1 MDFKFD
7 KAAQQNI
14 HFSGAAMSRAEN
26 RLPFA
31 RTQATVI
38 RSDTGIR
45 HNAPLE
51 GFRFAIP
58 KPLEFVSPCNCNKL
72 VEIREQ
78 RLLAGALEKRHLMI
92 MRPEILTPL
101 YQSVQVLPKIGPKLA
116 VLLGKLTRGAENED
130 ARVIDL
136 LFHRPYSLIDR
147 QQQPGAA
154 HARDGEIATI
164 KLHIDE
170 HVPPPRGNKRLP
182 YRVTGH
188 DDSGELDLVF
198 FHAHASYLEKAL
210 PEGEIRYVSGTVE
223 WFRNVPQMVHPDH
236 IVSAED
242 FATMPLIEPVY
253 AMTGGLSR
261 KVFGRAV
268 NAAVELV
275 PDLPEWHDQT
285 ILRPRNW
292 PDFQQALYKLHAP
305 KTASDLEPESPH
317 QNRLAY
323 DELLAT
329 QLALSITRQ
338 KMRKQRGVS
347 RDFFGEKSEAIR
359 SALPFSLTGSQ
370 QTAISQI
377 ETDLRKPERMLRLL
391 QGDVGSGKTLVGL
404 IAMADVVEAGSQA
417 GFMAPTELLA
427 RQHFQTME
435 PLCEAA
441 GLRIAILT
449 GKDRQSH
456 RKAVLANLEAGLIDI
471 LVGTHAL
478 FQESVAFR
486 DLGLIIV
493 DEQHRFGVHQRL
505 ALSAKG
511 VAVDVLVMTAT
522 PIPRTLVL
530 TYFGDMDVSKLTE
543 KPAGRQPIDT
553 RSVSQ
558 DRLDDV
564 ISGLQRALSGGTKAY
579 WVCPLVEDAEVLDL
593 TSAEERFATLQS
605 VFGNRV
611 GLVHGRM
618 TPAEKDAAMSAF
630 KSGETRILVATT
642 VIEVGVDVPDATIMV
657 IEHAER
663 FGLSQLHQLR
673 GRVGRGAEK
682 SSCILM
688 YKGPLGETAK
698 ARLNIL
704 RDTEDGFR
712 IAEEDLKLRG
722 EGEVLGIRQSGAPT
736 FRIAD
741 LQAHADLLEMAR
753 KESRLILE
761 RDTDMQSERG
771 QKLRVLLYLFGL
783 DEAIRYLKSG

>member
-1 MDFKFD
+1 
-7 KAAQQNI
+7 
-14 HFSGAAMSRAEN
+14 
-26 RLPFA
+26 
-31 RTQATVI
+31 
-38 RSDTGIR
+38 
-45 HNAPLE
+45 
-51 GFRFAIP
+51 
-58 KPLEFVSPCNCNKL
+58 
-72 VEIREQ
+72 
-78 RLLAGALEKRHLMI
+78 

-101 YQSVQVLPKIGPKLA
+101 YQTVQVLPKIGPKLA
-116 VLLGKLTRGAENED
+116 VLLGKLTRGTEGDD

-136 LFHRPYSLIDR
+136 LFHRPYNLIDR
-147 QQQPGAA
+147 QLQPGAA
-154 HARDGEIATI
+154 HAKDGEIATI
-164 KLHIDE
+164 KLHIDQ
-170 HVPPPRGNKRLP
+170 HIPPPRGNKRLP
-182 YRVTGH
+182 YRVNGH

-198 FHAHASYLEKAL
+198 FHAHAAYLEKAL
-210 PEGEIRYVSGTVE
+210 PEGEMRYVSGTVE
-223 WFRNVPQMVHPDH
+223 RFRNVPQMVHPDH
-236 IVSAED
+236 IVSVED
-242 FATMPLIEPVY
+242 FATMPLVEPVY

-268 NAAVELV
+268 ASAVDLV
-275 PDLPEWHDQT
+275 PDVPEWQDNS
-285 ILRPRNW
+285 IMESRNW
-292 PDFQQALYKLHAP
+292 PDFHDALVLLHAP
-305 KTASDLEPESPH
+305 KSTSDLEPQSAH
-317 QNRLAY
+317 QSRLAY

-338 KMRKQRGVS
+338 KMKKQKGVS
-347 RDFFGEKSEAIR
+347 REFSGSMGEKIVR
-359 SALPFSLTGSQ
+359 SLPFSLTSSQRGS
-370 QTAISQI
+370 I
-377 ETDLRKPERMLRLL
+377 EEIKSDLRKPERMLRLL

-404 IAMADVVEAGSQA
+404 MAMADVVESGSQA

-435 PLCEAA
+435 PLCTAA

-449 GKDRQSH
+449 GKNKQSH
-456 RKAVLANLEAGLIDI
+456 RKSVLAELEAGEIDI

-478 FQESVAFR
+478 FQESVTFQ

-505 ALSAKG
+505 ALTAKG

-543 KPAGRQPIDT
+543 KPAGRQTIDT
-553 RSVSQ
+553 RSISQ

-564 ISGLQRALSGGTKAY
+564 ISGLQRALSKGSKAY
-579 WVCPLVEDAEVLDL
+579 WVCPLVEDAEILDL
-593 TSAEERFATLQS
+593 TSAEERFSTLQS
-605 VFGNRV
+605 VFGDQV

-618 TPAEKDAAMSAF
+618 TPAEKDTAMASF
-630 KSGETRILVATT
+630 KSGQTKILVATT

-682 SSCILM
+682 SSCVLM

-704 RDTEDGFR
+704 RETEDGFR

-722 EGEVLGIRQSGAPT
+722 EGEVLGVRQSGAPT
-736 FRIAD
+736 FRVAD
-741 LQAHADLLEMAR
+741 LQAHADLLEIAR
-753 KESRLILE
+753 KEARLILE
-761 RDTDMQSERG
+761 RDADMQSERG

-783 DEAIRYLKSG
+783 DEAIRYLKAG

>member
-1 MDFKFD
+1 
-7 KAAQQNI
+7 
-14 HFSGAAMSRAEN
+14 
-26 RLPFA
+26 
-31 RTQATVI
+31 
-38 RSDTGIR
+38 
-45 HNAPLE
+45 
-51 GFRFAIP
+51 
-58 KPLEFVSPCNCNKL
+58 
-72 VEIREQ
+72 
-78 RLLAGALEKRHLMI
+78 

-116 VLLGKLTRGAENED
+116 VLLGKLTRGTENED

-136 LFHRPYSLIDR
+136 LFHRPHNIIDR
-147 QQQPGAA
+147 QKQPGAA
-154 HARDGEIATI
+154 HAQDGEIATI
-164 KLHIDE
+164 KLQIDQ
-170 HVPPPRGNKRLP
+170 HVPPPRGNKRAP

-210 PEGEIRYVSGTVE
+210 PIGETRYVSGTVE
-223 WFRNVPQMVHPDH
+223 WFRNVAQMVHPDH
-236 IVSAED
+236 IVTAED
-242 FATMPLIEPVY
+242 FSTMPLVEPVY

-268 NAAVELV
+268 SAAVEMV
-275 PDLPEWHDQT
+275 PLLPEWHDPT
-285 ILRPRNW
+285 ILGPRGW
-292 PDFQQALYKLHAP
+292 PDFQQALLQLHAP
-305 KTASDLEPESPH
+305 QKTSDLDPQSPH
-317 QNRLAY
+317 QSRLAY

-338 KMRKQRGVS
+338 KMKKQKGVS
-347 RDFFGEKSEAIR
+347 RGFSGATSEAIK

-370 QTAISQI
+370 QSAIDQI
-377 ETDLRKPERMLRLL
+377 EIDLRKPERMLRLL

-435 PLCEAA
+435 PLCAAA

-449 GKDRQSH
+449 GKDKQSH
-456 RKAVLANLEAGLIDI
+456 RKAVLADLKDGQIDI

-486 DLGLIIV
+486 DLGIIIV

-505 ALSAKG
+505 ALSSKG

-564 ISGLQRALSGGTKAY
+564 ISGLQRALAKGSKAY

-593 TSAEERFATLQS
+593 TSAEERHATLQS
-605 VFGNRV
+605 VFGNQV

-618 TPAEKDAAMSAF
+618 TPAEKDAAMMSF

-673 GRVGRGAEK
+673 GRVGRGADK
-682 SSCILM
+682 SSCILL

-722 EGEVLGIRQSGAPT
+722 EGEVLGVRQSGVPT

-741 LQAHADLLEMAR
+741 LQAHGDLLEMAR

-761 RDTDMQSERG
+761 RDGDMQNERG
-771 QKLRVLLYLFGL
+771 EKLRVLLYLFGL
-783 DEAIRYLKSG
+783 DEAIRYLKAG

>member
-1 MDFKFD
+1 
-7 KAAQQNI
+7 
-14 HFSGAAMSRAEN
+14 
-26 RLPFA
+26 
-31 RTQATVI
+31 
-38 RSDTGIR
+38 
-45 HNAPLE
+45 
-51 GFRFAIP
+51 
-58 KPLEFVSPCNCNKL
+58 
-72 VEIREQ
+72 
-78 RLLAGALEKRHLMI
+78 

-136 LFHRPYSLIDR
+136 LFHRPYNIIDR
-147 QQQPGAA
+147 QRQPGAA
-154 HARDGEIATI
+154 NAQDGEIATI
-164 KLHIDE
+164 KLHIDS
-170 HVPPPRGNKRLP
+170 HVPPPRGNKRVP

-188 DDSGELDLVF
+188 DDTGELDLVF
-198 FHAHASYLEKAL
+198 FHAHGSYLEKAL
-210 PEGEIRYVSGTVE
+210 PIGETRYVSGTVE
-223 WFRNVPQMVHPDH
+223 WFRSVPQMVHPDH
-236 IVSAED
+236 IVTAED
-242 FATMPLIEPVY
+242 FSSMPLVEPVY

-275 PDLPEWHDQT
+275 PELPEWHDRT
-285 ILRPRNW
+285 ILEPRGW
-292 PDFQQALYKLHAP
+292 PGFRQALQRLHAP
-305 KTASDLEPESPH
+305 KTTGDLDPQSPH
-317 QNRLAY
+317 HNRLAY

-338 KMRKQRGVS
+338 KMKKQKGVS
-347 RDFFGEKSEAIR
+347 RVFSGAISERIKA
-359 SALPFSLTGSQ
+359 ALPFSLTGSQ
-370 QTAISQI
+370 QSAIAQI
-377 ETDLRKPERMLRLL
+377 EMDLRKPERMLRLL

-404 IAMADVVEAGSQA
+404 IAMADVVESGAQA

-435 PLCEAA
+435 PLCAA
-441 GLRIAILT
+441 VGLRIAILT
-449 GKDRQSH
+449 GKDKQSH
-456 RKAVLANLEAGLIDI
+456 RKTVLAALNNGDIDI

-486 DLGLIIV
+486 DLGIIVV

-511 VAVDVLVMTAT
+511 VAVDVMVMTAT

-564 ISGLQRALSGGTKAY
+564 FSGLQRAIGNGKKAY
-579 WVCPLVEDAEVLDL
+579 WVCPLVEDAEELDL
-593 TSAEERFATLQS
+593 TSVEERCATLQT
-605 VFGNRV
+605 VFGKQV

-618 TPAEKDAAMSAF
+618 TPAEKDAAMMAF
-630 KSGETRILVATT
+630 KSGDTRILVATT

-682 SSCILM
+682 SSCILL

-722 EGEVLGIRQSGAPT
+722 EGEVLGVRQSGAPT
-736 FRIAD
+736 FRVAD
-741 LQAHADLLEMAR
+741 LQVHADLLEMAR

-761 RDTDMQSERG
+761 LDADMQSDRG
-771 QKLRVLLYLFGL
+771 AKLRVLLYLFGL

>member
-1 MDFKFD
+1 M
-7 KAAQQNI
+7 
-14 HFSGAAMSRAEN
+14 
-26 RLPFA
+26 
-31 RTQATVI
+31 
-38 RSDTGIR
+38 
-45 HNAPLE
+45 
-51 GFRFAIP
+51 
-58 KPLEFVSPCNCNKL
+58 
-72 VEIREQ
+72 
-78 RLLAGALEKRHLMI
+78 

-116 VLLGKLTRGAENED
+116 VLLGKLTRGAENEE

-136 LFHRPYSLIDR
+136 LFHRPYNIIDR
-147 QQQPGAA
+147 RRQPGAA
-154 HARDGEIATI
+154 NAQDGEIATI
-164 KLHIDE
+164 KLHIDS
-170 HVPPPRGNKRLP
+170 HVSPPRGNKRVP

-188 DDSGELDLVF
+188 DDTGEMDLVF
-198 FHAHASYLEKAL
+198 FHAHGSYLEKAL
-210 PEGEIRYVSGTVE
+210 PVGEVRYVSGTVE
-223 WFRNVPQMVHPDH
+223 WFRSVPQMVHPDH
-236 IVSAED
+236 IVTAED
-242 FATMPLIEPVY
+242 FSSMPLVEPVY

-275 PDLPEWHDQT
+275 PELPEWHDRT
-285 ILRPRNW
+285 ILGPQGW
-292 PDFQQALYKLHAP
+292 PNFRLALQRLHAP
-305 KTASDLEPESPH
+305 ETTEDLDPNSPH
-317 QNRLAY
+317 HSRLAY

-338 KMRKQRGVS
+338 KMNRQKGVPRVFS
-347 RDFFGEKSEAIR
+347 GAISERIKA
-359 SALPFSLTGSQ
+359 ALPFTLTGSQ
-370 QTAISQI
+370 QSAIGQI
-377 ETDLRKPERMLRLL
+377 ELDLRKPERMLRLL

-404 IAMADVVEAGSQA
+404 IAMANVVEAGAQA

-435 PLCEAA
+435 PLCAAA

-449 GKDRQSH
+449 GKDKQSH
-456 RKAVLANLEAGLIDI
+456 RKSVLAALKDGEIDI

-486 DLGLIIV
+486 DLGMIVV

-511 VAVDVLVMTAT
+511 VAVDVMVMTAT

-543 KPAGRQPIDT
+543 KPAGRQTIDT
-553 RSVSQ
+553 RSVSL

-564 ISGLQRALSGGTKAY
+564 FNGLQRAVGDGKKAY
-579 WVCPLVEDAEVLDL
+579 WVCPLVEDAEELDL
-593 TSAEERFATLQS
+593 TSVEERCATLQA
-605 VFGNRV
+605 VFGDQV

-618 TPAEKDAAMSAF
+618 TPAEKDAAMVDF
-630 KSGETRILVATT
+630 KSGVTRILVATT

-673 GRVGRGAEK
+673 GRVGRGADK
-682 SSCILM
+682 SSCILL
-688 YKGPLGETAK
+688 YKAPLGETAK

-704 RDTEDGFR
+704 RETEDGFR

-722 EGEVLGIRQSGAPT
+722 EGEVLGVRQSGAPT
-736 FRIAD
+736 FRVAD
-741 LQAHADLLEMAR
+741 LQVHADLLEMAR

-761 RDTDMQSERG
+761 RDADMESERG
-771 QKLRVLLYLFGL
+771 ANLRVLLYLFGL